1 VSGQDEAGRI
11 RRPTGGTTVD
21 TLTANERAWLEFLR
35 LISNGRDVAP
45 TLRRVQLLRRVCEPR
60 RRRR

>member
-11 RRPTGGTTVD
+11 RRPTSVTTVD
-21 TLTANERAWLEFLR
+21 TLTANECAWLAFLR
-35 LISNGRDVAP
+35 LISEGRDVGP

-60 RRRR
+60 RR